1 MRLTLIENIGK
12 EYGLDANE
20 LSVYSAIASF
30 SKGRGWFASYTALTN
45 QLPFVISTKTIER
58 VIKRLTTLGLIEKRG
73 KAFYATT
80 NCPPPAT
87 DNLSTT
93 DNSSTDNLSSATD
106 TLSPAN
112 RQIVPTKQTNSPS
125 KADNLYLIYNK
136 ENKERVRDNII
147 DSACDTIDTPNPST
161 PSPLVKPSVQPL
173 SSFDQRSV
181 ATAQPLSSFDELLVA
196 YKSQNA
202 NANPSSDLLTAARNL
217 WDDLPDYRQQQLL
230 DALQAGSWNKP
241 RLDWLISDFNFREP
255 TNYLGKEQPRGY
267 SYYFAWHNGARGL
280 YIKQDV
286 DAFHMS
292 NPEHFMDL

>member
-112 RQIVPTKQTNSPS
+112 RQIVPAKQTNSPS

-136 ENKERVRDNII
+136 ENKERVRDNIK

-161 PSPLVKPSVQPL
+161 PS
-173 SSFDQRSV
+173 SFDSLFDQL
-181 ATAQPLSSFDELLVA
+181 LSA
-196 YKSQNA
+196 YKAQEGNKA
-202 NANPSSDLLTAARNL
+202 PSADVLTEARNL
-217 WDDLPDYRQQQLL
+217 WDNLPDYHQQQLL
-230 DALQAGSWNKP
+230 RAVQSGSWNKP
-241 RLDWLISDFNFREP
+241 RLDWLISDFPFREP
-255 TNYLGKEQPRGY
+255 TNYAGLQAPRGVD
-267 SYYFAWHNGARGL
+267 L
-280 YIKQDV
+280 YLVPIAPNKCALYTADDV
-286 DAFHMS
+286 KEFHIPNAQLFKEAS
-292 NPEHFMDL
+292 L